1 MTQLTISEARKGL
14 LSLPARL
21 ARAPERALTITRRGQ
36 PVLAVMPWDLY
47 ESIIET
53 LDILGDAEATAAL
66 RESIEDLK
74 RGRLVDHEA
83 VGRRLGL

>member
-1 MTQLTISEARKGL
+1 MTQLTISEARKGF

-21 ARAPERALTITRRGQ
+21 ARAPERALTITRHGE
-36 PVLAVMPWDLY
+36 PVMAVMSADLF
-47 ESIIET
+47 ESIIEM

-74 RGRLVDHEA
+74 RGRLVDHAA

>member
-1 MTQLTISEARKGL
+1 MTRLTISEARKEL

-21 ARAPERALTITRRGQ
+21 ARVPERALTITRHGE
-36 PVLAVMPWDLY
+36 PVMTVISSDLF

-53 LDILGDAEATAAL
+53 LDILSDADAAATL
-66 RESIEDLK
+66 RESIEDLR
-74 RGRLVDHEA
+74 RGRLIDHAE